1 MITIKNDKETDSMEN
16 TIIEALFATNAI
28 RVAPEDQ
35 PFWYTS
41 GRLGPFFIN
50 THFLLE
56 NEAAAGEV
64 LKRIEQAIAY
74 DRLTA
79 PEEIFDMM
87 LAYYNKGGTFKMVS
101 DKLAEAASKLDFDY
115 ISGGE
120 RRDYFFSMM
129 PAYLLGKP
137 HLTIFKDMNF
147 VYSEKIEEGAVDS
160 LDIDL
165 KGKKA
170 LHIADLITEASSYE
184 RAWIPVIRGIGSEIT
199 DTVAV
204 VDRCQSGREVLKNL
218 GVELHALT
226 GIDKALFDEATA
238 NGIINEA
245 QKEMILHFLE
255 SPADYMTAFIKAHP
269 DFVANEI
276 AKGGKSK
283 ERAELAIEKG
293 FC

>member
-1 MITIKNDKETDSMEN
+1 MADK
-16 TIIEALFATNAI
+16 IIEALFETKAV
-28 RVAPEDQ
+28 RVAPENQ

-64 LKRIEQAIAY
+64 LKRIEKAIA
-74 DRLTA
+74 DSKLTA

-101 DKLAEAASKLDFDY
+101 DKLAEEASKLDFDY

-129 PAYLLGKP
+129 PAYLLKKP
-137 HLTIFKDMNF
+137 HLTIYKDMTS
-147 VYSEKIEEGAVDS
+147 VYSESIDGPAVDVK
-160 LDIDL
+160 DVDL

-184 RAWIPVIRGIGSEIT
+184 RAWIPVIRGLGSDIT

-204 VDRCQSGREVLKNL
+204 VDRHQNGREVLKGL

-226 GIDKALFDEATA
+226 GINEELFDEAKA
-238 NGIINEA
+238 NGVINDA
-245 QKEMILHFLE
+245 QKDMIMHFLE
-255 SPADYMTAFIKAHP
+255 NPADYMTAFLKANP
-269 DFVANEI
+269 GFIDAEI
-276 AKGGKSK
+276 AKGGKNK

-293 FC
+293 FTNV

>member
-1 MITIKNDKETDSMEN
+1 MADK
-16 TIIEALFATNAI
+16 IIEALFETKAV
-28 RVAPEDQ
+28 RVAPENQ

-64 LKRIEQAIAY
+64 LKRIEKAIA
-74 DRLTA
+74 DNKLTA

-101 DKLAEAASKLDFDY
+101 DKLAEEASKLDFDY

-129 PAYLLGKP
+129 PAYLLKKP
-137 HLTIFKDMNF
+137 HLTIYKDMTS
-147 VYSEKIEEGAVDS
+147 VYSESIDGPAVDVK
-160 LDIDL
+160 DIDL

-184 RAWIPVIRGIGSEIT
+184 RAWIPVIRGLGSEIT

-204 VDRCQSGREVLKNL
+204 VDRHQNGREVLKGL

-226 GIDKALFDEATA
+226 GINEELFDEAKA
-238 NGIINEA
+238 NGVINDA
-245 QKEMILHFLE
+245 QKDMIMHFLE
-255 SPADYMTAFIKAHP
+255 NPADYMTAFLKANP
-269 DFVANEI
+269 GFIDAEI
-276 AKGGKSK
+276 AKGGKNK
-283 ERAELAIEKG
+283 ERVELAIEKG
-293 FC
+293 FTNV

>member
-1 MITIKNDKETDSMEN
+1 MADK
-16 TIIEALFATNAI
+16 IIEALFETKAV
-28 RVAPEDQ
+28 RVAPENQ

-64 LKRIEQAIAY
+64 LKRIEKAIA
-74 DRLTA
+74 DNKLTA

-101 DKLAEAASKLDFDY
+101 DKLAEEASKLDFDY

-129 PAYLLGKP
+129 PAYLLKKP
-137 HLTIFKDMNF
+137 HLTIYKDMTS
-147 VYSEKIEEGAVDS
+147 VYSESIDGPAVNVK
-160 LDIDL
+160 DIDL

-184 RAWIPVIRGIGSEIT
+184 RAWIPVIRGLGSDIT

-204 VDRCQSGREVLKNL
+204 VDRHQNGREVLKGL

-226 GIDKALFDEATA
+226 GINEELFDEAKA
-238 NGIINEA
+238 NGVINDA
-245 QKEMILHFLE
+245 QKDMIMHFLE
-255 SPADYMTAFIKAHP
+255 NPADYMTAFLKANP
-269 DFVANEI
+269 GFIDAEI
-276 AKGGKSK
+276 AKGGKNK

-293 FC
+293 FTNV

>member
-1 MITIKNDKETDSMEN
+1 MEDK
-16 TIIEALFATNAI
+16 IIEALFDTKAV

-64 LKRIEQAIAY
+64 LKRIEGAIAA
-74 DRLTA
+74 DKLTA

-137 HLTIFKDMNF
+137 HLTIYKDLTS
-147 VYSEKIEEGAVDS
+147 VYSEKIEGPAVDS
-160 LDIDL
+160 KDIDL

-184 RAWIPVIRGIGSEIT
+184 RAWIPVIRGLGSEIT

-204 VDRCQSGREVLKNL
+204 VDRHQGGRKVLKDL
-218 GVELHALT
+218 GVELYALT
-226 GIDKALFDEATA
+226 GIDQKLFDEAEN
-238 NGIINEA
+238 NGLINEA
-245 QKEMILHFLE
+245 QKAMILHFLE
-255 SPADYMTAFIKAHP
+255 SPSDYMTAFIKANP
-269 DFVANEI
+269 DFIAGEI
-276 AKGGKSK
+276 AKGGKNK

-293 FC
+293 YC

>member
-1 MITIKNDKETDSMEN
+1 MADK
-16 TIIEALFATNAI
+16 IIEALFETKAV
-28 RVAPEDQ
+28 RVAPENQ

-64 LKRIEQAIAY
+64 LKRIEKAIA
-74 DRLTA
+74 DNKLTA

-101 DKLAEAASKLDFDY
+101 DKLAEEASKLDFDY

-129 PAYLLGKP
+129 PAYLLKKP
-137 HLTIFKDMNF
+137 HLTIYKDMTS
-147 VYSEKIEEGAVDS
+147 VYSESIEGPAVDVK
-160 LDIDL
+160 DIDL

-184 RAWIPVIRGIGSEIT
+184 RAWIPVIRGLGSDIT

-204 VDRCQSGREVLKNL
+204 VDRHQNGREVLKGL

-226 GIDKALFDEATA
+226 GINEELFDEAKA
-238 NGIINEA
+238 NGVINDA
-245 QKEMILHFLE
+245 QKDMIMHFLE
-255 SPADYMTAFIKAHP
+255 NPADYMTAFLKANP
-269 DFVANEI
+269 GFIEAEI
-276 AKGGKSK
+276 AKGGKNK

-293 FC
+293 FTNV

>member
-1 MITIKNDKETDSMEN
+1 MDN
-16 TIIEALFATNAI
+16 TIVEALFATKAV
-28 RVAPEDQ
+28 RVAPEDT

-41 GRLGPFFIN
+41 GKLGPFFIN

-64 LKRIEQAIAY
+64 LKRIEKVIAENK
-74 DRLTA
+74 LTA

-129 PAYLLGKP
+129 PAYLLKKP
-137 HLTIFKDMNF
+137 HLTVYKDMTS
-147 VYSEKIEEGAVDS
+147 VYSEVIDGPSVDS
-160 LDIDL
+160 KEVDL

-184 RAWIPVIRGIGSEIT
+184 RAWVPVIKELGSAIT
-199 DTVAV
+199 DTIAV
-204 VDRCQSGREVLKNL
+204 VDRCQSGRQVLKDL

-226 GIDKALFDEATA
+226 EVSKALFDEATS

-255 SPADYMTAFIKAHP
+255 SPDGYMKSFLEANPGFIAQ
-269 DFVANEI
+269 EI
-276 AKGGKSK
+276 AKGGKTK

-293 FC
+293 YASL

>member
-1 MITIKNDKETDSMEN
+1 MADK
-16 TIIEALFATNAI
+16 IIEALFETKAV
-28 RVAPEDQ
+28 RVAPENQ

-64 LKRIEQAIAY
+64 LKRIEKAIA
-74 DRLTA
+74 DSKLTA

-101 DKLAEAASKLDFDY
+101 DKLAEEASKLDFDY

-129 PAYLLGKP
+129 PAYLLKKP
-137 HLTIFKDMNF
+137 HLTIYKDMTS
-147 VYSEKIEEGAVDS
+147 VYSESIDGPAVDVK
-160 LDIDL
+160 DVDL

-184 RAWIPVIRGIGSEIT
+184 RAWIPVIRGLGSDIT

-204 VDRCQSGREVLKNL
+204 VDRHQNGREVLKGL

-226 GIDKALFDEATA
+226 GINEELFDEAKA
-238 NGIINEA
+238 NGVINDA
-245 QKEMILHFLE
+245 QKDMIMHFLE
-255 SPADYMTAFIKAHP
+255 NPADYMTAFLKANP
-269 DFVANEI
+269 GFIDAEI
-276 AKGGKSK
+276 AKGGKNK

-293 FC
+293 FANV

>member
-1 MITIKNDKETDSMEN
+1 MADK
-16 TIIEALFATNAI
+16 IIEALFETKAV
-28 RVAPEDQ
+28 RVAPENQ

-64 LKRIEQAIAY
+64 LKRIEKAIA
-74 DRLTA
+74 DNKLTA

-101 DKLAEAASKLDFDY
+101 DKLAEEASKLDFDY

-129 PAYLLGKP
+129 PAYLLKKP
-137 HLTIFKDMNF
+137 HLTIYKDMTS
-147 VYSEKIEEGAVDS
+147 VYSESVDGPAVDVM
-160 LDIDL
+160 DIDL

-184 RAWIPVIRGIGSEIT
+184 RAWIPVIRGLGSDIT

-204 VDRCQSGREVLKNL
+204 VDRHQNGREVLKGL

-226 GIDKALFDEATA
+226 GINEELFDEAKA
-238 NGIINEA
+238 NGVINDA
-245 QKEMILHFLE
+245 QKDMIMHFLE
-255 SPADYMTAFIKAHP
+255 NPADYMTAFLKANP
-269 DFVANEI
+269 GFIDAEI
-276 AKGGKSK
+276 AKGGKNK

-293 FC
+293 FTNV

>member
-1 MITIKNDKETDSMEN
+1 MADK
-16 TIIEALFATNAI
+16 IIEALFETKAV
-28 RVAPEDQ
+28 RVAPENQ

-64 LKRIEQAIAY
+64 LKRIEKAIA
-74 DRLTA
+74 DSKLTA

-101 DKLAEAASKLDFDY
+101 DKLAEEASKLDFDY

-129 PAYLLGKP
+129 PAYLLKKP
-137 HLTIFKDMNF
+137 HLTIYKDMTS
-147 VYSEKIEEGAVDS
+147 VYSESIEEPAVDVK
-160 LDIDL
+160 DIDL

-184 RAWIPVIRGIGSEIT
+184 RAWIPVIRGLGSDIT

-204 VDRCQSGREVLKNL
+204 VDRHQNGREVLKNL

-226 GIDKALFDEATA
+226 GINEVLFDEAKA
-238 NGIINEA
+238 NGVINDA
-245 QKEMILHFLE
+245 QKDMIMHFLE
-255 SPADYMTAFIKAHP
+255 NPADYMTAFLKANP
-269 DFVANEI
+269 GFIDAEI
-276 AKGGKSK
+276 AKGGKNK

-293 FC
+293 FTNV

>member
-1 MITIKNDKETDSMEN
+1 MADK
-16 TIIEALFATNAI
+16 IIEALFETKSV
-28 RVAPEDQ
+28 RVAPENQ

-64 LKRIEQAIAY
+64 LKRIEKAIA
-74 DRLTA
+74 DNKLTA

-101 DKLAEAASKLDFDY
+101 DKLAEEASKLDFDY

-129 PAYLLGKP
+129 PAYLLKKP
-137 HLTIFKDMNF
+137 HLTIYKDMTS
-147 VYSEKIEEGAVDS
+147 VYSESIDGPAVDVK
-160 LDIDL
+160 DIDL

-184 RAWIPVIRGIGSEIT
+184 RAWIPVIRGLGSDIT

-204 VDRCQSGREVLKNL
+204 VDRHQNGREVLKGL

-226 GIDKALFDEATA
+226 GINEELFDEAKA
-238 NGIINEA
+238 NGVINDA
-245 QKEMILHFLE
+245 QKDMIMHFLE
-255 SPADYMTAFIKAHP
+255 NPADYMTAFLKANP
-269 DFVANEI
+269 GFIDAEI
-276 AKGGKSK
+276 AKGGKNK

-293 FC
+293 FTNV

>member
-1 MITIKNDKETDSMEN
+1 MEDK
-16 TIIEALFATNAI
+16 IIEALFDTKAI
-28 RVAPEDQ
+28 RVAPENQ

-64 LKRIEQAIAY
+64 LKRIEGAIAA

-101 DKLAEAASKLDFDY
+101 DKLAQEASKLDFDY

-137 HLTIFKDMNF
+137 HLTIFKDMTS
-147 VYSEKIEEGAVDS
+147 VYSENIEDPAVDS
-160 LDIDL
+160 KDIDL

-184 RAWIPVIRGIGSEIT
+184 RAWIPVIRGLGSEIT

-204 VDRCQSGREVLKNL
+204 VDRHQNGRDVLKGL

-226 GIDKALFDEATA
+226 GIEQKLFDEAEA

-245 QKEMILHFLE
+245 QKAMILHFLE
-255 SPADYMTAFIKAHP
+255 SPSDYMTAFIKANP
-269 DFVANEI
+269 DFIAGEI
-276 AKGGKSK
+276 AKGGKNK

-293 FC
+293 YC

>member
-1 MITIKNDKETDSMEN
+1 MEDQ
-16 TIIEALFATNAI
+16 IIEALFATKAV
-28 RVAPEDQ
+28 RVAPENQ

-64 LKRIEQAIAY
+64 LKRIEGAIAA
-74 DRLTA
+74 DKLTA

-137 HLTIFKDMNF
+137 HLTIYKDLTS
-147 VYSEKIEEGAVDS
+147 VYSEKIEGPAVDS
-160 LDIDL
+160 KDIDL

-184 RAWIPVIRGIGSEIT
+184 RAWIPVIRGLGSEIT

-204 VDRCQSGREVLKNL
+204 VDRHQGGRKVLKDL
-218 GVELHALT
+218 GVELYALT
-226 GIDKALFDEATA
+226 GIDQKLFDEAEN
-238 NGIINEA
+238 NGLINEA
-245 QKEMILHFLE
+245 QKAMILHFLE
-255 SPADYMTAFIKAHP
+255 SPSDYMTAFIKANP
-269 DFVANEI
+269 DFIAGEI
-276 AKGGKSK
+276 AKGGKNK
-283 ERAELAIEKG
+283 ERAKLAIEKG
-293 FC
+293 YC

>member
-1 MITIKNDKETDSMEN
+1 MADK
-16 TIIEALFATNAI
+16 IIEALFETKAV
-28 RVAPEDQ
+28 RVAPENQ

-64 LKRIEQAIAY
+64 LKRIEKAIA
-74 DRLTA
+74 DSKLTA

-101 DKLAEAASKLDFDY
+101 DKLAEEASKLDFDY

-129 PAYLLGKP
+129 PAYLLKKP
-137 HLTIFKDMNF
+137 HLTIYKDMTS
-147 VYSEKIEEGAVDS
+147 VYSESIDGPAVDVK
-160 LDIDL
+160 DVDL

-184 RAWIPVIRGIGSEIT
+184 RAWIPVIRGLGSDIT

-204 VDRCQSGREVLKNL
+204 VDRHQNGREVLKGL

-226 GIDKALFDEATA
+226 GINEELFDEAKA
-238 NGIINEA
+238 NGIINDA
-245 QKEMILHFLE
+245 QKDMIMHFLE
-255 SPADYMTAFIKAHP
+255 NPADYMTAFLKANP
-269 DFVANEI
+269 GFIDAEI
-276 AKGGKSK
+276 AKGGKNK

-293 FC
+293 FTKV

>member
-1 MITIKNDKETDSMEN
+1 MADK
-16 TIIEALFATNAI
+16 IIEALFETKAV
-28 RVAPEDQ
+28 RVAPENQ

-64 LKRIEQAIAY
+64 LKRIEKAIA
-74 DRLTA
+74 DNKLTA

-101 DKLAEAASKLDFDY
+101 DKLAEEASKLDFDY

-129 PAYLLGKP
+129 PAYLLKKP
-137 HLTIFKDMNF
+137 HLTIYKDMTS
-147 VYSEKIEEGAVDS
+147 VYSESIDGPAVDVK
-160 LDIDL
+160 DIDL

-184 RAWIPVIRGIGSEIT
+184 RAWIPVIRGLGSDIT

-204 VDRCQSGREVLKNL
+204 VDRHQNGREVLKGL

-226 GIDKALFDEATA
+226 GINEELFDEAKA
-238 NGIINEA
+238 NGVINDG
-245 QKEMILHFLE
+245 QKDMIMHFLE
-255 SPADYMTAFIKAHP
+255 NPADYMTAFLKANP
-269 DFVANEI
+269 GFIDAEI
-276 AKGGKSK
+276 AKGGKNK

-293 FC
+293 FTNV

>member
-1 MITIKNDKETDSMEN
+1 MADK
-16 TIIEALFATNAI
+16 IIEALFETKAV
-28 RVAPEDQ
+28 RVAPENQ

-64 LKRIEQAIAY
+64 LKRIEKAIA
-74 DRLTA
+74 DNKLTA

-101 DKLAEAASKLDFDY
+101 DKLAEEASKLDFDY

-129 PAYLLGKP
+129 PAYLLKKP
-137 HLTIFKDMNF
+137 HLTIYKDMTS
-147 VYSEKIEEGAVDS
+147 VYSESIDGPAVDVK
-160 LDIDL
+160 DIDL

-184 RAWIPVIRGIGSEIT
+184 RAWIPVIRGIGSDIT

-204 VDRCQSGREVLKNL
+204 VDRHQNGREVLKGL

-226 GIDKALFDEATA
+226 GINEELFDEAKA
-238 NGIINEA
+238 NGVINDA
-245 QKEMILHFLE
+245 QKDMIMHFLE
-255 SPADYMTAFIKAHP
+255 NPADYMTAFLKANP
-269 DFVANEI
+269 GFIDAEI
-276 AKGGKSK
+276 AKGGKNK

-293 FC
+293 FTNV

>member
-1 MITIKNDKETDSMEN
+1 MEDQ
-16 TIIEALFATNAI
+16 IIEALFATKAV
-28 RVAPEDQ
+28 RVAPENQ

-64 LKRIEQAIAY
+64 LKRIEQAIAR
-74 DRLTA
+74 DRLSA
-79 PEEIFDMM
+79 PSEIFDMM

-137 HLTIFKDMNF
+137 HLTIFKDLNY
-147 VYSEKIEEGAVDS
+147 VYSEKIEGDAVDS
-160 LDIDL
+160 LSLDL
-165 KGKKA
+165 SGKKA
-170 LHIADLITEASSYE
+170 LHIADLVTEASSYE
-184 RAWIPVIRGIGSEIT
+184 RAWIPVIKGVGSEIT

-204 VDRCQSGREVLKNL
+204 VDRHQGGRDVLKNL

-226 GIDKALFDEATA
+226 GIDQQLFDEAA
-238 NGIINEA
+238 AKGIINDT
-245 QKEMILHFLE
+245 QKAMILHFLE
-255 SPADYMTAFIKAHP
+255 SPADYMTAFIKANP
-269 DFVANEI
+269 GFIDAEI
-276 AKGGKSK
+276 AKGGKNK

-293 FC
+293 YC

>member
-1 MITIKNDKETDSMEN
+1 MEDK
-16 TIIEALFATNAI
+16 IIESLFATDAI
-28 RVAPEDQ
+28 RVAPENQ

-64 LKRIEQAIAY
+64 LKRIEKAIAASK
-74 DRLTA
+74 LTA

-101 DKLAEAASKLDFDY
+101 DKLAEEASKLDFDY

-137 HLTIFKDMNF
+137 HLTIFKDLSSVITDSDFNP
-147 VYSEKIEEGAVDS
+147 VDY
-160 LDIDL
+160 DL

-184 RAWIPVIRGIGSEIT
+184 RAWIPAIKNLGALIT

-204 VDRCQSGREVLKNL
+204 VDRKQNGKAVLASL
-218 GVELHALT
+218 GVNMETLT
-226 GIDKALFDEATA
+226 AVDKDLFDEALS
-238 NGIINEA
+238 NGSINEA
-245 QKEMILHFLE
+245 QYDLVLQFLKD
-255 SPADYMTAFIKAHP
+255 PDKYMKDFIASHP
-269 DFVANEI
+269 SFIDEQI
-276 AKGGKSK
+276 ALGGKAK
-283 ERAELAIEKG
+283 ERAELAVSKG
-293 FC
+293 FV

>member
-1 MITIKNDKETDSMEN
+1 MEDK
-16 TIIEALFATNAI
+16 IIEALFDTKAV

-64 LKRIEQAIAY
+64 LKRIEGAIAA
-74 DRLTA
+74 DKLTA

-137 HLTIFKDMNF
+137 HLTIYKDMTS
-147 VYSEKIEEGAVDS
+147 VYSEKIEGPSVDS
-160 LDIDL
+160 KDIDL
-165 KGKKA
+165 SGKKA

-184 RAWIPVIRGIGSEIT
+184 RAWIPVIRGLGSEIT

-204 VDRCQSGREVLKNL
+204 VDRHQGGRKVLKDL
-218 GVELHALT
+218 GVELYALT
-226 GIDKALFDEATA
+226 GIDQKLFDEAEN
-238 NGIINEA
+238 NGLINEA
-245 QKEMILHFLE
+245 QKAMILHFLE
-255 SPADYMTAFIKAHP
+255 SPSDYMTAFIKANP
-269 DFVANEI
+269 DFIAGEI
-276 AKGGKSK
+276 AKGGKNK

-293 FC
+293 YC

>member
-1 MITIKNDKETDSMEN
+1 MDNKIT
-16 TIIEALFATNAI
+16 EALFATNAI
-28 RVAPEDQ
+28 RVAPENQ

-64 LKRIEQAIAY
+64 LKRIEKAIA
-74 DRLTA
+74 DSKLTA

-101 DKLAEAASKLDFDY
+101 DKLAEEASKLDFDY

-129 PAYLLGKP
+129 PAYLLKKP
-137 HLTIFKDMNF
+137 HLTIYKDMTS
-147 VYSEKIEEGAVDS
+147 VYSESIDGPAVDVK
-160 LDIDL
+160 DVDL

-184 RAWIPVIRGIGSEIT
+184 RAWIPVIRGLGSDIT

-204 VDRCQSGREVLKNL
+204 VDRHQNGREVLKGL

-226 GIDKALFDEATA
+226 GINEELFDEAKA
-238 NGIINEA
+238 NGVINDA
-245 QKEMILHFLE
+245 QKDMIMHFLE
-255 SPADYMTAFIKAHP
+255 NPADYMTAFLKANP
-269 DFVANEI
+269 GFIDAEI
-276 AKGGKSK
+276 AKGGKNK

-293 FC
+293 FTNV

>member
-1 MITIKNDKETDSMEN
+1 MADK
-16 TIIEALFATNAI
+16 IIEALFETKAV
-28 RVAPEDQ
+28 RVALENQ

-64 LKRIEQAIAY
+64 LKRIEKAIA
-74 DRLTA
+74 DNKLTA

-101 DKLAEAASKLDFDY
+101 DKLAEEASKLDFDY

-129 PAYLLGKP
+129 PAYLLKKP
-137 HLTIFKDMNF
+137 HLTIYKDMTS
-147 VYSEKIEEGAVDS
+147 VYSESIDGPAVDVK
-160 LDIDL
+160 DIDL

-184 RAWIPVIRGIGSEIT
+184 RAWIPVIRGLGSDIT

-204 VDRCQSGREVLKNL
+204 VDRHQNGREVLKGL

-226 GIDKALFDEATA
+226 GINEGLFDEAKA
-238 NGIINEA
+238 NGVINDT
-245 QKEMILHFLE
+245 QKDMIMHFLE
-255 SPADYMTAFIKAHP
+255 NPADYMTAFLKANP
-269 DFVANEI
+269 GFIDAEI
-276 AKGGKSK
+276 AKGGKNK

-293 FC
+293 FTNV

>member
-1 MITIKNDKETDSMEN
+1 MADK
-16 TIIEALFATNAI
+16 IIEALFETKAV
-28 RVAPEDQ
+28 RVASENQ

-64 LKRIEQAIAY
+64 LKRIEKAIA
-74 DRLTA
+74 DNKLTA

-101 DKLAEAASKLDFDY
+101 DKLAEEASKLDFDY

-129 PAYLLGKP
+129 PAYLLKKP
-137 HLTIFKDMNF
+137 HLTIYKDMTS
-147 VYSEKIEEGAVDS
+147 VYSESIDGPAVDVK
-160 LDIDL
+160 DIDL

-184 RAWIPVIRGIGSEIT
+184 RAWIPVIRGIGSDIT

-204 VDRCQSGREVLKNL
+204 VDRHQNGREVLKGL

-226 GIDKALFDEATA
+226 GINEELFDEAKA
-238 NGIINEA
+238 NGVINDA
-245 QKEMILHFLE
+245 QKNMIMHFLE
-255 SPADYMTAFIKAHP
+255 NPADYMTAFLKANP
-269 DFVANEI
+269 GFIDAEI
-276 AKGGKSK
+276 AKGGKNK

-293 FC
+293 FTNV

>member
-1 MITIKNDKETDSMEN
+1 MADK
-16 TIIEALFATNAI
+16 IIEALFETKAV
-28 RVAPEDQ
+28 RVAPENQ

-64 LKRIEQAIAY
+64 LKRIEKAIA
-74 DRLTA
+74 DNKLTA

-101 DKLAEAASKLDFDY
+101 DKLAEEASKLDFDY

-129 PAYLLGKP
+129 PAYLLKKP
-137 HLTIFKDMNF
+137 HLTIYKDMTS
-147 VYSEKIEEGAVDS
+147 VYSESIDGSAVDVK
-160 LDIDL
+160 DIDL

-184 RAWIPVIRGIGSEIT
+184 RAWIPVIRGLGSDIT

-204 VDRCQSGREVLKNL
+204 VDRHQNGREVLKGL

-226 GIDKALFDEATA
+226 GINEELFDEAKA
-238 NGIINEA
+238 NGVINDA
-245 QKEMILHFLE
+245 QKDMIMHFLE
-255 SPADYMTAFIKAHP
+255 NPADYMTAFLKANP
-269 DFVANEI
+269 GFIDAEI
-276 AKGGKSK
+276 AKGGKNK

-293 FC
+293 FTNV

>member
-1 MITIKNDKETDSMEN
+1 MADK
-16 TIIEALFATNAI
+16 IIEALFETKAV
-28 RVAPEDQ
+28 RVAPENQ

-64 LKRIEQAIAY
+64 LKRIEKAIA
-74 DRLTA
+74 DNKLTA

-101 DKLAEAASKLDFDY
+101 DKLAEEASKLDFDY

-129 PAYLLGKP
+129 PAYLLKKP
-137 HLTIFKDMNF
+137 HLTIYKDMTS
-147 VYSEKIEEGAVDS
+147 VYSESIDGPAVDVK
-160 LDIDL
+160 DIDL

-184 RAWIPVIRGIGSEIT
+184 RAWIPVIRGLGSDIT

-204 VDRCQSGREVLKNL
+204 VDRHQNGREVLKGL

-226 GIDKALFDEATA
+226 GINEELFDEAKA
-238 NGIINEA
+238 NGVINDA
-245 QKEMILHFLE
+245 QKDMIMHFLE
-255 SPADYMTAFIKAHP
+255 NPADYMTAFLKANP
-269 DFVANEI
+269 GFIDAEI
-276 AKGGKSK
+276 AKGGKNK

-293 FC
+293 FTNV

>member
-1 MITIKNDKETDSMEN
+1 MADK
-16 TIIEALFATNAI
+16 IIEALFETKAV
-28 RVAPEDQ
+28 RVAPENQ

-64 LKRIEQAIAY
+64 LKRIEKAIA
-74 DRLTA
+74 DNKLTA

-101 DKLAEAASKLDFDY
+101 DKLAEEASKLDFDY

-129 PAYLLGKP
+129 PAYLLKKP
-137 HLTIFKDMNF
+137 HLTIYKDMTS
-147 VYSEKIEEGAVDS
+147 VYSENIEGPAVDVK
-160 LDIDL
+160 DINL

-184 RAWIPVIRGIGSEIT
+184 RAWIPVIRGLGSDIT

-204 VDRCQSGREVLKNL
+204 VDRHQNGREVLKGL

-226 GIDKALFDEATA
+226 GINEELFDEAKA
-238 NGIINEA
+238 NGVINDA
-245 QKEMILHFLE
+245 QKDMIMHFLE
-255 SPADYMTAFIKAHP
+255 NPADYMTAFLKANP
-269 DFVANEI
+269 GFIDAEI
-276 AKGGKSK
+276 AKGGKNK

-293 FC
+293 FTNV

>member
-1 MITIKNDKETDSMEN
+1 MADK
-16 TIIEALFATNAI
+16 IIEALFETKAV
-28 RVAPEDQ
+28 RVAPENQ

-64 LKRIEQAIAY
+64 LKRIEKAIA
-74 DRLTA
+74 DNKLTA

-101 DKLAEAASKLDFDY
+101 DKLAEEASKLDFDY

-129 PAYLLGKP
+129 PAYLLKKP
-137 HLTIFKDMNF
+137 HLTIYKDMTS
-147 VYSEKIEEGAVDS
+147 VYSESIEGPAVDVK
-160 LDIDL
+160 DIDL

-184 RAWIPVIRGIGSEIT
+184 RAWIPVIRGLGSDIT

-204 VDRCQSGREVLKNL
+204 VDRHQNGREVLKGL

-226 GIDKALFDEATA
+226 GINEELFDEAKA
-238 NGIINEA
+238 NGVINDA
-245 QKEMILHFLE
+245 QKDMIMHFLE
-255 SPADYMTAFIKAHP
+255 NPADYMTAFLKANP
-269 DFVANEI
+269 GFIDAEI
-276 AKGGKSK
+276 AKGGKNK

-293 FC
+293 FTNV

>member
-1 MITIKNDKETDSMEN
+1 MADK
-16 TIIEALFATNAI
+16 IIEALFETKAV
-28 RVAPEDQ
+28 RVAPENQ

-64 LKRIEQAIAY
+64 LKRIEKAIA
-74 DRLTA
+74 DNKLTA

-101 DKLAEAASKLDFDY
+101 DKLAEEASKLDFDY

-129 PAYLLGKP
+129 PAYLLKKP
-137 HLTIFKDMNF
+137 HLTIYKDMTS
-147 VYSEKIEEGAVDS
+147 VYSESIDGPAVDVK
-160 LDIDL
+160 DIDL

-184 RAWIPVIRGIGSEIT
+184 RAWIPVVRGLGSDIT

-204 VDRCQSGREVLKNL
+204 VDRHQNGREVLKGL

-226 GIDKALFDEATA
+226 GINEELFDEAKA
-238 NGIINEA
+238 NGVINDT
-245 QKEMILHFLE
+245 QKDMIMHFLE
-255 SPADYMTAFIKAHP
+255 NPADYMTAFLKANP
-269 DFVANEI
+269 GFIDAEI
-276 AKGGKSK
+276 AKGGKNK

-293 FC
+293 FTNV

>member
-1 MITIKNDKETDSMEN
+1 MADK
-16 TIIEALFATNAI
+16 IIEALFETKAV
-28 RVAPEDQ
+28 RVAPENQ

-64 LKRIEQAIAY
+64 LKRIEKAIA
-74 DRLTA
+74 DNKLTA

-87 LAYYNKGGTFKMVS
+87 LAYYNKSGTFKMVS
-101 DKLAEAASKLDFDY
+101 DKLAEEASKLDFDY

-129 PAYLLGKP
+129 PAYLLKKP
-137 HLTIFKDMNF
+137 HLTIYKDMTS
-147 VYSEKIEEGAVDS
+147 VYSESIDGPAVDVK
-160 LDIDL
+160 DIDL

-184 RAWIPVIRGIGSEIT
+184 RAWIPVIRGLGSDIT

-204 VDRCQSGREVLKNL
+204 VDRHQNGREVLKGL

-226 GIDKALFDEATA
+226 GINEELFEEAKA
-238 NGIINEA
+238 NGVINDA
-245 QKEMILHFLE
+245 QKDMIMHFLE
-255 SPADYMTAFIKAHP
+255 NPADYMTAFLKANP
-269 DFVANEI
+269 GFIDAEI
-276 AKGGKSK
+276 AKGGKNK

-293 FC
+293 FTNV

>member
-1 MITIKNDKETDSMEN
+1 MADK
-16 TIIEALFATNAI
+16 IIEALFETKAV
-28 RVAPEDQ
+28 RVAPENQ

-64 LKRIEQAIAY
+64 LKRIEKAIA
-74 DRLTA
+74 DNKLTA

-101 DKLAEAASKLDFDY
+101 DKLAEEASKLDFDY

-129 PAYLLGKP
+129 PAYLLKKP
-137 HLTIFKDMNF
+137 HLTIYKDMTS
-147 VYSEKIEEGAVDS
+147 VYSESIDGPAVDVK
-160 LDIDL
+160 DIDL

-184 RAWIPVIRGIGSEIT
+184 RAWIPVIRGLGSDIT

-204 VDRCQSGREVLKNL
+204 VDRHQNGREVLKGL

-226 GIDKALFDEATA
+226 GINEELFDEAKA
-238 NGIINEA
+238 NGVINDA
-245 QKEMILHFLE
+245 QKDMIMHFLE
-255 SPADYMTAFIKAHP
+255 NPADYMTAFLKANTGFI
-269 DFVANEI
+269 DAEI
-276 AKGGKSK
+276 AKGGKNK

-293 FC
+293 FTNV

>member
-1 MITIKNDKETDSMEN
+1 MADK
-16 TIIEALFATNAI
+16 IIEALFETKAV
-28 RVAPEDQ
+28 RVAPENQ

-64 LKRIEQAIAY
+64 LKRIEKAIA
-74 DRLTA
+74 DSKLTA

-101 DKLAEAASKLDFDY
+101 DKLAEEASKLDFDY

-129 PAYLLGKP
+129 PAYLLKKP
-137 HLTIFKDMNF
+137 HLTIYKDMTS
-147 VYSEKIEEGAVDS
+147 VYSESIEGPAVDVK
-160 LDIDL
+160 DIDL

-184 RAWIPVIRGIGSEIT
+184 RAWIPVIRGLGSDIT

-204 VDRCQSGREVLKNL
+204 VDRHQNGREVLKGL

-226 GIDKALFDEATA
+226 GINAELFDEAKA
-238 NGIINEA
+238 NGVINDA
-245 QKEMILHFLE
+245 QKDMIMHFLE
-255 SPADYMTAFIKAHP
+255 NPADYMTAFLKANP
-269 DFVANEI
+269 GFIDAEI
-276 AKGGKSK
+276 AKGGKNK

-293 FC
+293 FTNL

>member
-1 MITIKNDKETDSMEN
+1 MADK
-16 TIIEALFATNAI
+16 IIEALFETKAV
-28 RVAPEDQ
+28 RVAPENQ

-64 LKRIEQAIAY
+64 LKRIEKAIA
-74 DRLTA
+74 DNKLTA

-101 DKLAEAASKLDFDY
+101 DKLAEEASKLDFDY

-129 PAYLLGKP
+129 PAYLLKKP
-137 HLTIFKDMNF
+137 HLTIYKDMTSVF
-147 VYSEKIEEGAVDS
+147 SESIDGPAVDVK
-160 LDIDL
+160 DIDL

-184 RAWIPVIRGIGSEIT
+184 RAWIPVIRGLGSDIT

-204 VDRCQSGREVLKNL
+204 VDRHQNGREVLKGL

-226 GIDKALFDEATA
+226 GINEDLFDEAKT
-238 NGIINEA
+238 NGVINDA
-245 QKEMILHFLE
+245 QKDMIMHFLE
-255 SPADYMTAFIKAHP
+255 NPADYMTAFLKANP
-269 DFVANEI
+269 GFIDAEI
-276 AKGGKSK
+276 AKGGKNK

-293 FC
+293 FTNV

>member
-1 MITIKNDKETDSMEN
+1 MADK
-16 TIIEALFATNAI
+16 IIEALFETKAV
-28 RVAPEDQ
+28 RVAPENQ

-64 LKRIEQAIAY
+64 LKRIEKAIA
-74 DRLTA
+74 DNKLTA

-101 DKLAEAASKLDFDY
+101 DKLAEEASKLDFDY

-129 PAYLLGKP
+129 PAYLLKKP
-137 HLTIFKDMNF
+137 HLTIYKDMTS
-147 VYSEKIEEGAVDS
+147 VYSGSIDGPAVDVK
-160 LDIDL
+160 DIDL

-184 RAWIPVIRGIGSEIT
+184 RAWIPVIRGLGSDIT

-204 VDRCQSGREVLKNL
+204 VDRHQNGREVLKGL

-226 GIDKALFDEATA
+226 GINEELFDEAKA
-238 NGIINEA
+238 NGVINDA
-245 QKEMILHFLE
+245 QKDMIMHFLE
-255 SPADYMTAFIKAHP
+255 NPADYMTAFLKANP
-269 DFVANEI
+269 GFIDAEI
-276 AKGGKSK
+276 AKGGKNK

-293 FC
+293 FTNV

>member
-1 MITIKNDKETDSMEN
+1 MADK
-16 TIIEALFATNAI
+16 IIEALFETKAV
-28 RVAPEDQ
+28 RVAPENQ

-64 LKRIEQAIAY
+64 LKRIEKAIA
-74 DRLTA
+74 DSKLTA

-101 DKLAEAASKLDFDY
+101 DKLAEEASKLDFDY

-129 PAYLLGKP
+129 PAYLLKKP
-137 HLTIFKDMNF
+137 HLTIYKDMTS
-147 VYSEKIEEGAVDS
+147 VYSESIDGPAVDVK
-160 LDIDL
+160 DVDL

-184 RAWIPVIRGIGSEIT
+184 RAWIPVIRGLGSEIT

-204 VDRCQSGREVLKNL
+204 VDRHQNGREVLKGL

-226 GIDKALFDEATA
+226 GINEELFDEAKA
-238 NGIINEA
+238 NGIINDA
-245 QKEMILHFLE
+245 QKDMIMHFLE
-255 SPADYMTAFIKAHP
+255 NPADYMTAFLN
-269 DFVANEI
+269 ANPGFIDAEI
-276 AKGGKSK
+276 AKGGKNK

-293 FC
+293 FTNV

>member
-1 MITIKNDKETDSMEN
+1 MDN
-16 TIIEALFATNAI
+16 TIVEALFATKAV
-28 RVAPEDQ
+28 RVAPEDT

-41 GRLGPFFIN
+41 GKLGPFFIN

-64 LKRIEQAIAY
+64 LKRIEKVIAENK
-74 DRLTA
+74 LTA

-129 PAYLLGKP
+129 PAYLLKKP
-137 HLTIFKDMNF
+137 HLTVYKDMTS
-147 VYSEKIEEGAVDS
+147 VYSEVIDGPSVDS
-160 LDIDL
+160 KEVDL
-165 KGKKA
+165 EGKKA

-184 RAWIPVIRGIGSEIT
+184 RAWVPVIKELGSTIT
-199 DTVAV
+199 DTIAV
-204 VDRCQSGREVLKNL
+204 VDRCQSGRQVLKDL

-226 GIDKALFDEATA
+226 EVSKALFDEATS

-255 SPADYMTAFIKAHP
+255 SPDGYMKSFLEANPGFIAQ
-269 DFVANEI
+269 EI
-276 AKGGKSK
+276 AKGGKTK

-293 FC
+293 YASL